1 MAPIPGP
8 CEGESVKQVA
18 QNFNSG
24 EIRVL
29 DVPVPALQPGCVL
42 VRVEASL
49 LSAGT
54 EKSKV
59 DLGRKSLVG
68 KAQARPDLVA
78 QVLGK
83 VKTEGIA
90 ATVQTV
96 RNRLDSWSPLGY
108 SCAGVVERVAPGVS
122 TFRVGDRVACA
133 GAESAVHAGYV
144 CVPELLCS
152 AIPDDVSFED
162 AAYTTVGCVAMN
174 GVRQAEVAYGE
185 RVLVIGLGLIGRLTA
200 QLLRASGCAVAGT
213 DVSTAAV
220 EGARAGGCEV
230 AVAADAPGAE
240 AQLLAFTD
248 GLGFDAVIITA
259 GAPDNSPFVLAGAVA
274 RDRARVV
281 LVGATPMDVPR
292 SPYYEKELSVV
303 LSRSYGPGRYDPS
316 YEVHGHDYPAGYVR
330 WTEGRNMAAFLGAIA
345 RGDVDC
351 ASLTTHRFAVD
362 DAPSAYDLLATRRE
376 PYLGIVLTY
385 DEQPLAA
392 VTATSATGVSAARGG
407 GVVFVGAGNFATRVL
422 LPAVRASGAPLA
434 TVVSARGLS
443 AVDAA
448 SKFGFAHAESDA
460 EEAFRREEAG
470 IAFISTRH
478 DSHAALTASA
488 LRSGL
493 AVFVEKPLCLRA
505 TDLPTLVEA
514 QRDSSGLC
522 VVGFNRRF
530 APMTRQALEV
540 RARVQGPVQCLI
552 RVNAGAIP
560 AESWIQDPEV
570 GGGRIVGEVCHFI
583 DLAICLAG
591 SPAATVAASAVGN
604 GKSPELQD
612 SLSVTITHAD
622 GSLST
627 VVYAAE
633 GDTAI
638 PKERVELFGG
648 ASTAVIDDFKELRIA
663 AGGRISRTKG
673 AQDKGHRR
681 EVECFLAA
689 AAAGAESSEL
699 TFADCVHSTI
709 ATFATIESLRSG
721 SPVDVTSY
729 TAEVLGT

>member
-1 MAPIPGP
+1 M
-8 CEGESVKQVA
+8 KQVA
-18 QNFNSG
+18 QNFNTG

-29 DVPVPALQPGCVL
+29 DVPVPALQPGSVL

-78 QVLGK
+78 QVLAK
-83 VKTEGIA
+83 VKTEGVA

-122 TFRVGDRVACA
+122 AFRAGDRVACA
-133 GAESAVHAGYV
+133 GAEIAVHAGYV

-152 AIPDDVSFED
+152 RIPDGVVSAD

-174 GVRQAEVAYGE
+174 GVRQADVAYGE
-185 RVLVIGLGLIGRLTA
+185 RVLVIGLGLIGRITL
-200 QLLRASGCAVAGT
+200 QLLRASGCAVAGV
-213 DVSTAAV
+213 DVSPRAV
-220 EGARAGGCEV
+220 EGARDGGCDL
-230 AVAADAPGAE
+230 ALPADAAGLE
-240 AQLLAFTD
+240 AQLMAFTE
-248 GLGFDAVIITA
+248 GAGFDAVIITA
-259 GAPDNSPFVLAGAVA
+259 GAPDNAPFVLAGAVA

-281 LVGATPMDVPR
+281 LVGATPMDIPR
-292 SPYYEKELSVV
+292 SPYYEKELEVV
-303 LSRSYGPGRYDPS
+303 LSRSYGPGRYDAS
-316 YEVHGHDYPAGYVR
+316 YELHGHDYPIGYVR
-330 WTEGRNMAAFLGAIA
+330 WTEGRNMAAFLGALA
-345 RGDVDC
+345 RGDVD
-351 ASLTTHRFAVD
+351 ASSLTTHRFTVD
-362 DAPSAYDLLATRRE
+362 EAPDAYDLLATGRE

-385 DEQPLAA
+385 DEPPLAESAPAAAAA
-392 VTATSATGVSAARGG
+392 VKAARGT

-422 LPAVRASGAPLA
+422 LPAVRATGAPLD

-448 SKFGFAHAESDA
+448 AKFGFAHAESDA
-460 EEAFRREEAG
+460 EAAFARAEAG
-470 IAFISTRH
+470 LAIISTRH

-488 LRSGL
+488 LRAGL
-493 AVFVEKPLCLRA
+493 AVFVEKPLCLRPEE
-505 TDLPTLVEA
+505 LPDLVEA
-514 QRDSSGLC
+514 QRTSGGLC

-530 APMTRQALEV
+530 APATRAALDV
-540 RARVQGPVQCLI
+540 RARTHGPVQCLI

-560 AESWIQDPEV
+560 ADSWIQDPEV
-570 GGGRIVGEVCHFI
+570 GGGRIIGEVCHFI

-591 SPAATVAASAVGN
+591 SPATTVSAGGVAN
-604 GKSPELQD
+604 GKGPELQD
-612 SLSVTITHAD
+612 SLTVTITHAC

-627 VVYAAE
+627 IVYAAE

-648 ASTAVIDDFKELRIA
+648 ASTVVIDDFRETRVA
-663 AGGRISRTKG
+663 AGGRVSKTRG
-673 AQDKGHRR
+673 AQDKGHKA
-681 EVECFLAA
+681 EVAAFIAA
-689 AAAGAESSEL
+689 AAAGAESAEL
-699 TFADCVHSTI
+699 TFADCVHSTV
-709 ATFATIESLRSG
+709 ATFAVIESIRTQA
-721 SPVDVTSY
+721 PVDVAAYAS
-729 TAEVLGT
+729 EILGS

>member
-1 MAPIPGP
+1 M
-8 CEGESVKQVA
+8 KQVA
-18 QNFNSG
+18 QNFNTG
-24 EIRVL
+24 EIKVL

-78 QVLGK
+78 QVLSK
-83 VKTEGIA
+83 VKTEGVA

-122 TFRVGDRVACA
+122 AFRAGDRVACA
-133 GAESAVHAGYV
+133 GAELAVHAGYV

-152 AIPDDVSFED
+152 KMPDGVSAED

-174 GVRQAEVAYGE
+174 GVRQAGVAYGE
-185 RVLVIGLGLIGRLTA
+185 RVLVIGLGLIGRITV
-200 QLLRASGCAVAGT
+200 QLLQASGCLVAGV
-213 DVSTAAV
+213 DVSQGAV
-220 EGARAGGCEV
+220 DGAREGGCDL
-230 AVAADAPGAE
+230 ALTTGASGAE
-240 AQLLAFTD
+240 AQLMAFTE
-248 GLGFDAVIITA
+248 GVGFDAVIITA

-281 LVGATPMDVPR
+281 LVGATPMDIPR
-292 SPYYEKELSVV
+292 SPYYEKELEVV
-303 LSRSYGPGRYDPS
+303 LSRSYGPGRYDAA
-316 YEVHGHDYPAGYVR
+316 YEVHGHDYPIGYVR
-330 WTEGRNMAAFLGAIA
+330 WTEGRNMAAFLGALA
-345 RGDVDC
+345 RGDVDA

-362 DAPSAYDLLATRRE
+362 DAPNAYDLLATGRE

-385 DEQPLAA
+385 DEPSLAEA
-392 VTATSATGVSAARGG
+392 VPAAAPGVKPARGTGVA
-407 GVVFVGAGNFATRVL
+407 FVGAGNFATRVL
-422 LPAVRASGAPLA
+422 LPAVRAAGIPLD

-460 EEAFRREEAG
+460 EAAFARAEVG
-470 IAFISTRH
+470 LAFISTRH

-488 LRSGL
+488 LRAGL
-493 AVFVEKPLCLRA
+493 AVFVEKPLCLKPEELS
-505 TDLPTLVEA
+505 DLVAA
-514 QRDSSGLC
+514 QRESGGVC

-530 APMTRQALEV
+530 APATRAALEV
-540 RARVQGPVQCLI
+540 RSRAGGPVQTLI

-560 AESWIQDPEV
+560 ASSWIQDPAV
-570 GGGRIVGEVCHFI
+570 GGGRIVGEVCHFV

-591 SPAATVAASAVGN
+591 SPAVSVTAGGVTN
-604 GKSPELQD
+604 GKGPELQD
-612 SLSVTITHAD
+612 SLSVTLTHAD

-627 VVYAAE
+627 IVYAAE

-648 ASTAVIDDFKELRIA
+648 ASTVVIDDFKETRVA
-663 AGGRISRTKG
+663 SGGRVSKTRG
-673 AQDKGHRR
+673 AQDKGHKA
-681 EVECFLAA
+681 EVAAFVAA
-689 AAAGAESSEL
+689 AKAGTESAEL
-699 TFADCVHSTI
+699 TFADCVHSSV
-709 ATFATIESLRSG
+709 ATFAVIESLRSG
-721 SPVDVTSY
+721 AAIDVPAY
-729 TAEVLGT
+729 AAEILGG

>member
-1 MAPIPGP
+1 
-8 CEGESVKQVA
+8 VKQVA
-18 QNFNSG
+18 QNFNTG

-29 DVPVPALQPGCVL
+29 DVPVPAVQPGCVL

-68 KAQARPDLVA
+68 KAQARPDLVQ
-78 QVLGK
+78 QVLSK
-83 VKTEGIA
+83 VKSEGLA
-90 ATVQTV
+90 ATMQTV

-122 TFRVGDRVACA
+122 AFRPGDRVACA

-152 AIPDDVSFED
+152 KMPDEVSFED

-174 GVRQAEVAYGE
+174 GVRQAGVSYGE
-185 RVLVIGLGLIGRLTA
+185 RVLVIGLGLIGRLTV
-200 QLLRASGCAVAGT
+200 QLLRASGCLVAGA
-213 DVSTAAV
+213 DVSQAAV
-220 EGARAGGCEV
+220 EGARAGGCEL
-230 AVAADAPGAE
+230 AVDSNAAGAE
-240 AQLLAFTD
+240 AQLAAFAGGT
-248 GLGFDAVIITA
+248 GFDAVIITA
-259 GAPDNSPFVLAGAVA
+259 GAPDNSPFVLAGALA

-303 LSRSYGPGRYDPS
+303 LSRSYGPGRYDAA
-316 YEVHGHDYPAGYVR
+316 YEVHGHDYPIGYVR
-330 WTEGRNMAAFLGAIA
+330 WTEGRNMAAFLAAIA
-345 RGDVDC
+345 RGDVDTT
-351 ASLTTHRFAVD
+351 SLTTHRFEVEQ
-362 DAPSAYDLLATRRE
+362 APDAYDLLATGRE

-385 DEQPLAA
+385 AETPLAEA
-392 VTATSATGVSAARGG
+392 KDGTETDLAAARGD

-422 LPAVRASGAPLA
+422 LPAVRAAGVPLD

-448 SKFGFAHAESDA
+448 SKFGFANAESDA
-460 EEAFRREEAG
+460 ARAFQRAEAG
-470 IAFISTRH
+470 LAFISTRH
-478 DSHAALTASA
+478 DSHAALTQSA
-488 LRSGL
+488 LEAGL
-493 AVFVEKPLCLRA
+493 AVFVEKPLCLKREE
-505 TDLPTLVEA
+505 LPALVAA
-514 QRDSSGLC
+514 QRAAGRVC
-522 VVGFNRRF
+522 TVGFNRRF

-540 RARVQGPVQCLI
+540 RSRAAGPVQTLI

-560 AESWIQDPEV
+560 ADSWIQDPEV
-570 GGGRIVGEVCHFI
+570 GGGRIIGEVCHFV

-591 SPAATVAASAVGN
+591 SPAASISAGAVGN
-604 GKSPELQD
+604 GKGAELQD
-612 SLSVTITHAD
+612 SLTVTITHAD

-627 VVYAAE
+627 IVYAAE

-648 ASTAVIDDFKELRIA
+648 ASTVVIDDFREIRIA
-663 AGGRISRTKG
+663 SSGRVNRSRAT
-673 AQDKGHRR
+673 QDKGHKR
-681 EVECFLAA
+681 EVAA
-689 AAAGAESSEL
+689 FIEAAKAGCETAELS
-699 TFADCVHSTI
+699 FADCVHTTV
-709 ATFATIESLRSG
+709 ATFAVIESLRAEA
-721 SPVDVTSY
+721 PVDVAALAT
-729 TAEVLGT
+729 EILGS